1 MHTVSIREVR
11 ERISDLVTEVLNG
24 ETVMITRR
32 GKQVI
37 KMVSAAEDRPGRKG
51 FPSLAAFRD
60 KQKVKGRPISQEVV
74 AMRDEE
80 RS

>member
-1 MHTVSIREVR
+1 MHTVSIKEARDH
-11 ERISDLVTEVLNG
+11 ISDLVSEVLKG

-32 GKQVI
+32 GRRVV

-60 KQKVKGRPISQEVV
+60 KQKVKGLPISREVA